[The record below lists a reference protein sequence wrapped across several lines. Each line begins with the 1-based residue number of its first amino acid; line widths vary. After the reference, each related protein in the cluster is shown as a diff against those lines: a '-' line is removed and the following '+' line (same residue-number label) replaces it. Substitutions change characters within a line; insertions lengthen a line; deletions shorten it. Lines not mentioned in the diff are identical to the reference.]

1 MLVWA
6 YDFDLETG
14 NVSNKRTLVDCR
26 SSLGE
31 PDGMVVEYVCYPVHF
46 HIDESILT
54 DIQQQR
60 KPLDCHVRLKP
71 RHGVQPRGPT
81 LEGYHLLCSQSHVY
95 DLGWEGFR
103 YPLRGQWEG

>member
-1 MLVWA
+1 MYFHDSVAMLVWA

-54 DIQQQR
+54 DIATTETSGL
-60 KPLDCHVRLKP
+60 P
-71 RHGVQPRGPT
+71 
-81 LEGYHLLCSQSHVY
+81 CSAQTASWCSAARA
-95 DLGWEGFR
+95 DA
-103 YPLRGQWEG
+103 